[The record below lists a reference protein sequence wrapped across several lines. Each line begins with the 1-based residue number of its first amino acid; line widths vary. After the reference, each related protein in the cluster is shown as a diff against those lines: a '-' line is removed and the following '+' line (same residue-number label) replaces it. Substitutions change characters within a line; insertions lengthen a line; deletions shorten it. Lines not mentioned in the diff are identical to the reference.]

1 MVYVIGQDGQP
12 LMPTE
17 RHGRVRRLLRSGKA
31 AVVSRCPFTIRLLYD
46 SGKEIQEV
54 VLGVDAGSRHIGLS
68 ACTEGKELYAA
79 DIELRNDIPELL
91 SSRREARRTRRSRLR
106 YRKPRFDNRVHAKH
120 RGWLA
125 PSIEQKIGTHLS
137 SMEKVCRILP
147 VQRIIVETAQF
158 DIRKIKNPDIS
169 GSGYQE
175 GEQLGF
181 WNVREYVLFRDGH
194 TCRCCHGKSG
204 DRILNVHH
212 IESRKTGGDAPNN
225 LVTLCG
231 TCHKN
236 YHEGRIILPEGI
248 RRGMKF
254 DDAAFMNILRW
265 NIYQRL
271 KAIYPDVKQTYGYL
285 TKNTRIEAGLPKD
298 HSTDARCIT
307 GYPNA
312 KPLDCMYYA
321 KKVRRH
327 NRQIHK
333 SNLLKG
339 GRKKL
344 NQAPYMVHGFRLF
357 DKVRF
362 HHTECFIYGR
372 RSSGY
377 FDLRL
382 LDGTKVSPCA
392 YYKKLRLLEPRGS
405 YITERR
411 KAIPPLP
418 EEEGVSL
425 PISR

>member
-31 AVVSRCPFTIRLLYD
+31 VVVSRCPFTIRLLYD

-68 ACTEGKELYAA
+68 ACAEEKELYAA

-91 SSRREARRTRRSRLR
+91 SSRREARRTRRNRLR

-137 SMEKVCRILP
+137 SVETACRILP

-169 GSGYQE
+169 GTGYQE

-236 YHEGRIILPEGI
+236 YHEGRIVLPEGI

-298 HSTDARCIT
+298 HSVDARCIT

-333 SNLLKG
+333 RTINKG
-339 GRKKL
+339 GTRKR
-344 NQAPYMVHGFRLF
+344 NQSPYEVFGFRLF
-357 DKVRF
+357 DKVKCKG
-362 HHTECFIYGR
+362 EVGFIFAR
-372 RSSGY
+372 RLSGS
-377 FDLRL
+377 FDVRK
-382 LDGTKVSPCA
+382 LDGTKISA
-392 YYKKLRLLEPRGS
+392 GISYKKLILISKRKTYL
-405 YITERR
+405 IERR
-411 KAIPPLP
+411 GA
-418 EEEGVSL
+418 VSS
-425 PISR
+425 PY

>member
-17 RHGRVRRLLRSGKA
+17 RHGRVRRLLRSGRA
-31 AVVSRCPFTIRLLYD
+31 VVVSRYPFTIRLLYD

-68 ACTEGKELYAA
+68 ACTEEKELYAA

-137 SMEKVCRILP
+137 SIEKVCRILP

-158 DIRKIKNPDIS
+158 DIRKIKTPDIS
-169 GSGYQE
+169 GTGYQE
-175 GEQLGF
+175 GEQIGF

-298 HSTDARCIT
+298 HAVDARCIT

-312 KPLDCMYYA
+312 EPLDCMYYA

-327 NRQIHK
+327 NR
-333 SNLLKG
+333 
-339 GRKKL
+339 
-344 NQAPYMVHGFRLF
+344 
-357 DKVRF
+357 
-362 HHTECFIYGR
+362 
-372 RSSGY
+372 
-377 FDLRL
+377 
-382 LDGTKVSPCA
+382 
-392 YYKKLRLLEPRGS
+392 
-405 YITERR
+405 
-411 KAIPPLP
+411 
-418 EEEGVSL
+418 
-425 PISR
+425 